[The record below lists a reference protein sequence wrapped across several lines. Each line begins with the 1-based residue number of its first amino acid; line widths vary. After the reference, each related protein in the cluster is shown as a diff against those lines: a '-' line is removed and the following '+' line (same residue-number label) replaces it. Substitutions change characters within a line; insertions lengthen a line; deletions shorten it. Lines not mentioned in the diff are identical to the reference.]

1 MSEKVKKEVNKKPK
15 KKNVELEK
23 LINENKDLNE
33 KVLRLNAELQNM
45 NKRFSE
51 EKANILKYDGE
62 ALIKDLLPV
71 VDNFERAIS
80 LDDNDLTDELSK
92 FLAGFKMI
100 YTSLLDTLKN
110 LGVKEIEAK
119 GKEFDHNLMDAIL
132 TDHEEG
138 IDPGIVL
145 EVMQK
150 GYMYNDKVIRHAMV
164 KVNE

>member
-1 MSEKVKKEVNKKPK
+1 MSEKVKKEANKKPK